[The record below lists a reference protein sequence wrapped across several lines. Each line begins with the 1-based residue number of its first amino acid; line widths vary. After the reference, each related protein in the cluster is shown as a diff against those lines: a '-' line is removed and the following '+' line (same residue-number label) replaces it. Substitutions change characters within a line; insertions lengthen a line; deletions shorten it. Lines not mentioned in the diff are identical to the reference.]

1 MAFFPLLAISVI
13 LFDSWSYAATQQFSI
28 ELAWAT
34 RAPDGFER
42 PQILVNGQSPGP
54 ALVIDQY
61 DEVEF
66 LVCNKLNESTP
77 VHFHGIEQLNTPWSD
92 GVPGLSQKP
101 IPPQGEFLYKWTAT
115 EYGTYWYHG
124 HYRSQ
129 LNDGLFGPI
138 YVRPCAT
145 QAMPFSKISSDPGVL
160 ASLARAEENPQLV
173 TISDWSH
180 VTSAEYLQIENATNA
195 DVYCTNSILINGKGR
210 VDCLTE
216 AQQHQ
221 ALAPPFQALFD
232 GPLQGTWMSEN
243 GCSPF
248 TPVTQA
254 NYTANLSALP
264 EIITGCQATNSPL
277 QEFDVDPRDG
287 WVSFNFISATA
298 IQAPVLSIDEH
309 PMWVYAVDGRYVV
322 PQKVDGLQIF
332 NGERYSVMVQL
343 NKRPGSY
350 TIRASN
356 FGLNQLISGF
366 ATMKYTR
373 GGGGRGWHNGGWGR
387 NGQNRNPWK
396 QTPSTPSFTYGG
408 FPISPNI
415 TLLNETLLLPFENAP
430 PSRRVD
436 QTHILRLA
444 RAGAPWKW
452 TLDGTTSYPMQPVEF
467 AENAP
472 LLYNPTS
479 IDAQTPNLVIRTQ
492 NNTWIDLII
501 VSTEP
506 LGPPHPMHKHSNKAY
521 VIGSGVGVWNHT
533 TVEEAALAQPQAFN
547 FETPLLRD
555 GYITPA
561 AAGAPTWLAIR
572 YHVVNPGAFMLH
584 CHIQPHLA
592 GGMAVAFLDGVD
604 AWPVVPGEYGK
615 NGGGGNGIG
624 R

>member
-1 MAFFPLLAISVI
+1 MAVSTLLAFS
-13 LFDSWSYAATQQFSI
+13 LFLFSSCSHAATQHFSI

-34 RAPDGFER
+34 RAPDGFSR

-54 ALVIDQY
+54 ALVVDQY

-66 LVCNKLNESTP
+66 LVCNKLNESTA

-101 IPPQGEFLYKWTAT
+101 IPAQGEFLYKWTAT

-138 YVRPCAT
+138 YVKPCAS
-145 QAMPFSKISSDPGVL
+145 QRKPFDKISSDPRVL

-180 VTSAEYLQIENATNA
+180 VTSAEYLQIEAAANA
-195 DVYCTNSILINGKGR
+195 DVHCTNSILINGKGR
-210 VDCLTE
+210 IDCLTV

-221 ALAPPFQALFD
+221 DLAPPFQPLFA
-232 GPLQGTWMSEN
+232 GPLNGTWLSEN

-248 TPVTQA
+248 VPATQA
-254 NYTANLSALP
+254 GYTANLTALP
-264 EIITGCQATNSPL
+264 DLITGCQATNSPL
-277 QEFDVDPRDG
+277 QEFDVDPRDE

-322 PQKVDGLQIF
+322 PRKVDGLQIL

-343 NKRPGSY
+343 NKRPGTY

-373 GGGGRGWHNGGWGR
+373 GGGIRPGWHNGGWGR

-408 FPISPNI
+408 FSVSPNV
-415 TLLNETLLLPFENAP
+415 TLLNETLLVPLENTP
-430 PSRRVD
+430 PPRHVD
-436 QTHILRLA
+436 QTHILRITN
-444 RAGAPWKW
+444 AGAPWKW
-452 TLDGTTSYPMQPVEF
+452 TLDGTTSYPMQPYEF
-467 AENAP
+467 AEDAP
-472 LLYNPTS
+472 LLYNLASSNANNST
-479 IDAQTPNLVIRTQ
+479 LVIRTQ
-492 NNTWIDLII
+492 NNTWVDLII
-501 VSTEP
+501 LSTEA
-506 LGPPHPMHKHSNKAY
+506 LAPPHPIHKHSNKAY
-521 VIGSGVGVWNHT
+521 VIGSGTGAWT
-533 TVEEAALAQPQAFN
+533 WETVEEAAKAMPQSFN
-547 FETPLLRD
+547 FDAPLLRD
-555 GYITPA
+555 GYATLA
-561 AAGAPTWLAIR
+561 AAGAPTWLVIR
-572 YHVVNPGAFMLH
+572 YQVVNPGAFMLH

-592 GGMAVAFLDGVD
+592 GGMAVALLDGVD
-604 AWPVVPGEYGK
+604 AWPSIPAEYGAK
-615 NGGGGNGIG
+615 GDGNGL
-624 R
+624 RR